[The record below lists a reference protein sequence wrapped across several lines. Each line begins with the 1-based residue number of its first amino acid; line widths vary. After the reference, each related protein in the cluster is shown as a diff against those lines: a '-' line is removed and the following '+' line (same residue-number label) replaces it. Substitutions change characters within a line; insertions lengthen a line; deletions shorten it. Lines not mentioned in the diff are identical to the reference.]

1 VPVPVDFTVDVVYF
15 LEPTK
20 RYEVIV
26 ESALVSDF
34 IRPKARIVL
43 AQFVQQTTTQANV
56 TAGSDDDVPTPG
68 QLIPYS

>member
-1 VPVPVDFTVDVVYF
+1 MDFTVDVVYF
-15 LEPTK
+15 PEPTK
-20 RYEVIV
+20 HYEVIV

-43 AQFVQQTTTQANV
+43 AQFVQQTTLQANV

-68 QLIPYS
+68 QLIPDS

>member
-1 VPVPVDFTVDVVYF
+1 VDFTVDVVYF
-15 LEPTK
+15 PEPTK

-43 AQFVQQTTTQANV
+43 AQFVQQTTPQANV

>member
-15 LEPTK
+15 PEPTK

-43 AQFVQQTTTQANV
+43 AQFVQQTTPQANV